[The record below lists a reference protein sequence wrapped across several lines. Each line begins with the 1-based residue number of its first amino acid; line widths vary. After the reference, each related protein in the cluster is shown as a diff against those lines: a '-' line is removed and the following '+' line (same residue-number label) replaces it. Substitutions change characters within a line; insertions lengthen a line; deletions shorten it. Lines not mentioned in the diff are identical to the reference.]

1 VTTPAATGDAGAF
14 YLPEGDRFVPTILTQ
29 GPWSP
34 DAQHGGPVA
43 ALLAHAAE
51 QVPSLVPMR
60 VARLTIDLL
69 RSVPLR
75 PLRPVAR
82 IAREGK
88 RIQIV
93 DVSLLDETEE
103 VARCSALRVRI
114 GDTGDPEV
122 RDHPRRPDTSPP
134 EGPGR
139 GRPLHPGAGD
149 SPIGFIRA
157 IDAERVVGD
166 VGMGAPAVMW
176 IRLRV
181 PLVAG
186 HATSPM
192 ARLALA
198 ADFSSALAAY
208 LDTRRFSFI
217 NADINLHV
225 LRLPAGEWIA
235 VDGVTWVGAEGIG
248 QGSAKLYD
256 LEGLVGTAS
265 AAQLVD
271 RWQPPDWM
279 LRRGR
284 TDVE

>member
-1 VTTPAATGDAGAF
+1 VTSDASAF
-14 YLPEGDRFVPTILTQ
+14 YLPDGDRFVPTILTQ

-43 ALLAHAAE
+43 ALLAHAVE
-51 QVPSLVPMR
+51 RVPSVVPMN
-60 VARLTIDLL
+60 VARLTVDLL
-69 RSVPLR
+69 RAVPLR
-75 PLRPVAR
+75 PLRTLAR
-82 IAREGK
+82 VAREGK
-88 RIQIV
+88 RIQLV
-93 DVSLLDETEE
+93 DVSLLDEATE

-114 GDTGDPEV
+114 GDTDDPEV
-122 RDHPRRPDTSPP
+122 NDHPRRPDTSPP

-149 SPIGFIRA
+149 SPIGFIRS

-176 IRLRV
+176 IRMRV

-186 HATSPM
+186 AETSAT

-225 LRLPAGEWIA
+225 LRLPVGEWIA
-235 VDGVTWVGAEGIG
+235 VDAVTWVGAEGIG
-248 QGSAKLYD
+248 QGSARLHD
-256 LEGLVGTAS
+256 LDGLVGTAG

-271 RWQPPDWM
+271 RWQPPEWM
-279 LRRGR
+279 VRRGR